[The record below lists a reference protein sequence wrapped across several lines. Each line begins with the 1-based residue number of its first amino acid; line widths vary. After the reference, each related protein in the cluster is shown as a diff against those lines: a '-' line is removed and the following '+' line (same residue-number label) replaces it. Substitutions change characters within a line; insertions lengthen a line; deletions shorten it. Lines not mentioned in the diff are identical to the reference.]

1 MNSEIISVIG
11 KNGDKARLRWYKVFL
26 IQGYQERRKN
36 VIGDIQDLITKND
49 LSEHIPFMYIEQTGG
64 SIINSYVFLLIK
76 SEILYK
82 VPQEV
87 EKYLIQILDSKQYRL
102 NIRFPK
108 YLNFR
113 YYDEIINF
121 LKEERKQVK
130 NKLEIYNFGIT
141 IPYKPV
147 VPNDDPNPFN
157 LLGDVST
164 AIVNSLPPENY
175 DLLLYWISSLGS
187 GSWESFRSACNM
199 LKISEP
205 KRLLRRLKL
214 LGHIETSADGSRW
227 SGTPIALV
235 SVKALQ
241 QDSQE
246 FILCGQRSL
255 NLLDILEEQASN
267 ASIDTEYIDQPQRDA
282 PQCIRVR
289 LGADLEAIDQLVEVL
304 RDRNIAIQNVGNA
317 SLKFAEALPTW
328 QEWMQTLSRISAPIL
343 GYDYAYYDIEQE
355 RFVECNFPNLT
366 GMYQLGHQ
374 RLLQLTPHVCFFDK
388 ASDRWFQGD
397 WYGLRF
403 LALQYSDQRLMA
415 KYDRDTNNLYI
426 PLSQRW
432 SEIYERALVLSS
444 GCLPSEVK
452 TNHFGR
458 TLQYQNVQAEVAELL
473 ANKLN
478 INLN

>member
-1 MNSEIISVIG
+1 MNSEIISVTS
-11 KNGDKARLRWYKVFL
+11 KNGDKARLRWYKIFL

-36 VIGDIQDLITKND
+36 VVGDIQDLITKNS

-64 SIINSYVFLLIK
+64 SSINSYVFLLIK

-87 EKYLIQILDSKQYRL
+87 EKHLIQILDSKQYRL
-102 NIRFPK
+102 NVKFPK
-108 YLNFR
+108 YLDFR

-157 LLGDVST
+157 LLDDISSPIT
-164 AIVNSLPPENY
+164 DSLPPENY
-175 DLLLYWISSLGS
+175 DHLLYWISSLGS

-199 LKISEP
+199 LQIPEP

-235 SVKALQ
+235 SVKASQ
-241 QDSQE
+241 PDSQE
-246 FILCGQRSL
+246 FILCGQRSS
-255 NLLDILEEQASN
+255 NLLDILGESTF
-267 ASIDTEYIDQPQRDA
+267 IDYIEQPQRDA
-282 PQCIRVR
+282 PLCIRIR
-289 LGADLEAIDQLVEVL
+289 LEANPEAIDQLVQVL

-328 QEWMQTLSRISAPIL
+328 QEWMQTLPHISAPIL
-343 GYDYAYYDIEQE
+343 GYDYEYYDIKKEK
-355 RFVECNFPNLT
+355 FIECNFPDLA
-366 GMYQLGHQ
+366 GMYQLKHQ
-374 RLLQLTPHVCFFDK
+374 KLLQLPPHVCFFDK
-388 ASDRWFQGD
+388 ISDRWFQGD

-415 KYDRDTNNLYI
+415 RYDRETNNLYI

-444 GCLPSEVK
+444 GCLPSEGT

>member
-1 MNSEIISVIG
+1 MNSEIISVTS

-26 IQGYQERRKN
+26 TQGYPERRKN
-36 VIGDIQDLITKND
+36 VIGDIQDLITKNG

-64 SIINSYVFLLIK
+64 SSINSYVFLLIK

-87 EKYLIQILDSKQYRL
+87 EKHLIQILDSKQYRL
-102 NIRFPK
+102 NVKFPK
-108 YLNFR
+108 YLDFR

-157 LLGDVST
+157 LLDDVSSPIT
-164 AIVNSLPPENY
+164 DSLPPENY
-175 DLLLYWISSLGS
+175 DHLLYWISSLGS

-199 LKISEP
+199 LQIPEP

-235 SVKALQ
+235 SVKASQ
-241 QDSQE
+241 PDSQE
-246 FILCGQRSL
+246 FILCGQRSS
-255 NLLDILEEQASN
+255 NLLDILGESTF
-267 ASIDTEYIDQPQRDA
+267 IDYIEQPQRDA
-282 PQCIRVR
+282 PLCIRIR
-289 LGADLEAIDQLVEVL
+289 LEANPEAIDQLVEVL
-304 RDRNIAIQNVGNA
+304 RDRNISIQNVGNA
-317 SLKFAEALPTW
+317 SLKFAKALPTW
-328 QEWMQTLSRISAPIL
+328 QEWMLTLPRISAPIL
-343 GYDYAYYDIEQE
+343 GYDYEYYDIEQA
-355 RFVECNFPNLT
+355 RFIGCDFPNLT
-366 GMYQLGHQ
+366 GMYQLKHQ
-374 RLLQLTPHVCFFDK
+374 RLLQLSPHVCFFDQT
-388 ASDRWFQGD
+388 SDRWFQGD

-403 LALQYSDQRLMA
+403 LALQYSDQRLSA
-415 KYDRDTNNLYI
+415 NYDRAINNLYI

-452 TNHFGR
+452 TNHSGR

-473 ANKLN
+473 ASKLN

>member
-1 MNSEIISVIG
+1 MNSEIISVTS

-36 VIGDIQDLITKND
+36 VIGDIQDLITKNV

-64 SIINSYVFLLIK
+64 SSINSYVFLLIK

-82 VPQEV
+82 VPQEI
-87 EKYLIQILDSKQYRL
+87 EKHLIQILDSKQYRL

-141 IPYKPV
+141 IPYNPLV
-147 VPNDDPNPFN
+147 ATDDPNPFN
-157 LLGDVST
+157 LLDDVST

-187 GSWESFRSACNM
+187 GLWESFRLACNM
-199 LKISEP
+199 LQIPEP
-205 KRLLRRLKL
+205 KRVLRRLKL
-214 LGHIETSADGSRW
+214 LGHIETSINGSRW

-241 QDSQE
+241 PDSQE
-246 FILCGQRSL
+246 FILCGQRSS
-255 NLLDILEEQASN
+255 NLLDILGDSTF
-267 ASIDTEYIDQPQRDA
+267 IEYLEQPQGDA
-282 PQCIRVR
+282 PLCIRVR
-289 LGADLEAIDQLVEVL
+289 LGADPEAIDQLVEVL

-343 GYDYAYYDIEQE
+343 GYDYAYYDIQQA
-355 RFVECNFPNLT
+355 RFIECNFPNTT
-366 GMYQLGHQ
+366 GMYQLTHQ
-374 RLLQLTPHVCFFDK
+374 KLSQLSPHVCFFDK

-403 LALQYSDQRLMA
+403 LALQYSEQRLSA
-415 KYDRDTNNLYI
+415 NYDHETNNLYI
-426 PLSQRW
+426 PWSQRW

-444 GCLPSEVK
+444 GCLPREVR
-452 TNHFGR
+452 TNLFGR
-458 TLQYQNVQAEVAELL
+458 TLQYQNVQVKVAELL
-473 ANKLN
+473 ASKLN

>member
-1 MNSEIISVIG
+1 MNSEIISVTS

-26 IQGYQERRKN
+26 IQGSQERRKN
-36 VIGDIQDLITKND
+36 VIGDIQDLITKNN

-64 SIINSYVFLLIK
+64 SSINSYVFLLIK

-87 EKYLIQILDSKQYRL
+87 EKHLIQILDSKQYRL

-141 IPYKPV
+141 IPYNPV
-147 VPNDDPNPFN
+147 VPTDDPNPFN

-164 AIVNSLPPENY
+164 AIANSLPPENY

-187 GSWESFRSACNM
+187 GSWESFRAACNM

-235 SVKALQ
+235 SIRASQ
-241 QDSQE
+241 PDSQE
-246 FILCGQRSL
+246 FILCGQRSS
-255 NLLDILEEQASN
+255 NLLDILGDSTF
-267 ASIDTEYIDQPQRDA
+267 IEYLEQPQGDA
-282 PQCIRVR
+282 PLCIRVQ
-289 LGADLEAIDQLVEVL
+289 LGADPEAIDQLVEFL

-328 QEWMQTLSRISAPIL
+328 QEWMQTLPRISAPIL
-343 GYDYAYYDIEQE
+343 GYDYAYYDIQQA
-355 RFVECNFPNLT
+355 RFIECNFPNIT
-366 GMYQLGHQ
+366 GMYQLTHQ
-374 RLLQLTPHVCFFDK
+374 KLSQLSPHVCFFDK

-403 LALQYSDQRLMA
+403 LALQYSDQRLSA
-415 KYDRDTNNLYI
+415 KYDRATNNLYI

-452 TNHFGR
+452 TNLFGR

>member
-1 MNSEIISVIG
+1 MNSEIISVTS

-26 IQGYQERRKN
+26 IQGSQERRKN
-36 VIGDIQDLITKND
+36 VIGDIQDLITKNN

-64 SIINSYVFLLIK
+64 SSINSYVFLLIK

-141 IPYKPV
+141 IPYNPI
-147 VPNDDPNPFN
+147 VPTDDPNPFN

-164 AIVNSLPPENY
+164 AIANSLPPENY

-187 GSWESFRSACNM
+187 GLWESFRLGCNM
-199 LKISEP
+199 LQISEP
-205 KRLLRRLKL
+205 KRVLRRLKL

-235 SVKALQ
+235 SIRASQ
-241 QDSQE
+241 PDSQE
-246 FILCGQRSL
+246 FILCGQRSS
-255 NLLDILEEQASN
+255 NLLDILGDSTF
-267 ASIDTEYIDQPQRDA
+267 IEYLEQPQGDA
-282 PQCIRVR
+282 PLCIRVQ
-289 LGADLEAIDQLVEVL
+289 LGADPEAIDQLVEFL

-328 QEWMQTLSRISAPIL
+328 QEWMQTLPRISAPIL
-343 GYDYAYYDIEQE
+343 GYDYAYYDIQQAK
-355 RFVECNFPNLT
+355 FIDCNFPNIT
-366 GMYQLGHQ
+366 AMYQLTHQ
-374 RLLQLTPHVCFFDK
+374 KLSQLSPHVCFFDK

-403 LALQYSDQRLMA
+403 LALQYSDQRLSA
-415 KYDRDTNNLYI
+415 KYDHATNNLYI
-426 PLSQRW
+426 PWSQRW